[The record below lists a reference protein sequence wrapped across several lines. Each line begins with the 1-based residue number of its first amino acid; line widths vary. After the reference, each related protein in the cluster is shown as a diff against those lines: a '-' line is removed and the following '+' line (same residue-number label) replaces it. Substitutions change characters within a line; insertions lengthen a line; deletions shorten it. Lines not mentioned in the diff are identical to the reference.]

1 MTVDV
6 TPFAAPRGPT
16 PGRLYVGCRAEAPAA
31 PLASP
36 PERVPWGGGCVAAGV
51 TPFAA
56 PGGPSPGRLYVGCG
70 AAGPAAPLASP
81 PERVPA
87 GGGAPP
93 PPARATASCSSSG
106 DSRASPATLR
116 PFSATYGV

>member
-16 PGRLYVGCRAEAPAA
+16 PGRLYDGCRAE
-31 PLASP
+31 
-36 PERVPWGGGCVAAGV
+36 V
-51 TPFAA
+51 
-56 PGGPSPGRLYVGCG
+56 
-70 AAGPAAPLASP
+70 PAAPLASP

-93 PPARATASCSSSG
+93 PPARATASFSSSG

-116 PFSATYGV
+116 PFSATYGVASTPARPAATPALSTWAIRRPPFTQAA